1 MDDQSVAL
9 SLFFPPSFHFR
20 TAFTNHNLNHHHNHN
35 HFTITRTRTGFR
47 TYKRGNTTQYRTTE
61 EEVILTRLLEKAIR
75 RSEAVDREA
84 LCVVAGE
91 KVRRLACSVFTSCS
105 AVSSQ
110 ADTHVIIDHPVPS
123 FTLTNSSSL

>member
-1 MDDQSVAL
+1 M
-9 SLFFPPSFHFR
+9 
-20 TAFTNHNLNHHHNHN
+20 
-35 HFTITRTRTGFR
+35 TG
-47 TYKRGNTTQYRTTE
+47 KTTQYRTTE

-110 ADTHVIIDHPVPS
+110 ADTHVTYQPTTLCHHPLSRIRPLS
-123 FTLTNSSSL
+123 ENISLPHLYL